1 MRRSLLTDSDVI
13 CFSHLRW
20 NFVYQRPQ
28 HLMSRVAKERR
39 VFYIEEPLC
48 DSRSAYNEITQVK
61 NESTWIVVPHL
72 PADAGNDHVEI
83 RRALLDQL
91 IVSMKIDHFISW
103 YYSPMALQFSD
114 HLHPVATIYDCMDE
128 LSAFRFA
135 PPELR
140 IREAELMGKADIIF
154 TGGYSL
160 FEAKQHLH
168 RNMFAFPSSIDKEHF
183 RTARA
188 IRSDRADQAMIPHP
202 RIGFYGVIDE
212 RFNISL
218 LENIAKQKSDWHFI
232 IIGPIAKIDERDLP
246 RLDNIHY
253 LGTKTYEELPAYLA
267 GWDVAMMPFA
277 LNESTRYISPTKTP
291 EYLAGGKPV
300 VSTSIHDVVAP
311 YGKKGLVYIAD
322 EPPEFIAAIEKALAS
337 KDSKTRLQKVD
348 QFLAN
353 ISWDKTFSQMSAL
366 IEATIERKRKDLKYN
381 INPDTYV

>member
-1 MRRSLLTDSDVI
+1 MRRSLLIDSDVI

-28 HLMSRVAKERR
+28 HLLTRVAKERR
-39 VFYIEEPLC
+39 VFYIEEPIC
-48 DSRSAYNEITQVK
+48 DTKSAYHEVTQIK
-61 NESTWIVVPHL
+61 NEQVWTVVPHL
-72 PADAGNDHVEI
+72 PADAGNDHIEI

-91 IVSMKIDHFISW
+91 IVSMKIDQFISW

-114 HLHPVATIYDCMDE
+114 HLHPIATIYDCMDE

-140 IREAELMGKADIIF
+140 IRETELISKADIIF

-183 RTARA
+183 KKART
-188 IRSDRADQAMIPHP
+188 IKTDLPDQASIPHP

-218 LENIAKQKSDWHFI
+218 LDSIAKQRPEWHFV
-232 IIGPIAKIDERDLP
+232 IIGPTAKIDERDLP
-246 RLDNIHY
+246 RLNNIHY
-253 LGTKTYEELPAYLA
+253 LGHKTYDELPGYLA

-311 YGKKGLVYIAD
+311 YGRKGLVYIAD
-322 EPPEFIAAIEKALAS
+322 DPIEFIAAIEKALAT
-337 KDSKTRLQKVD
+337 KDSKERLQKAD

-353 ISWDKTFSQMSAL
+353 ISWDKTFSQMSTL